1 MAATPESVYTLVF
14 SNVDYAFIDDSHNE
28 EMARALDLTDQNI
41 SGEATK
47 DGKKKLLCKYLFYK
61 RNFRLM

>member
-47 DGKKKLLCKYLFYK
+47 DGKKETSV
-61 RNFRLM
+61 